1 MARKTERGTLAL
13 FGIMMAVV
21 FMTVGGI
28 SIELWN
34 VLSQRRQLSAAADA
48 AVAAGASAVDQDS
61 YRLDG
66 TLVLLPELAQ
76 ERAAASLAR
85 QDLVVDNLQVRLDAD
100 FDSVSVELEGDVD
113 LLILKLIGAD
123 PIRVGVAAQAG
134 PFRGS

>member
-1 MARKTERGTLAL
+1 MDRVTERGTLAL

-48 AVAAGASAVDQDS
+48 AVAAGASAIDQDA

-66 TLVLLPELAQ
+66 SLILIPELAE
-76 ERAAASLAR
+76 ERAAESIGR
-85 QDLVVDNLQVRLDAD
+85 QEIAVDNLQTSLAVTVD
-100 FDSVSVELEGDVD
+100 FVAVELEGDVD
-113 LLILKLIGAD
+113 LVILRLDGAE
-123 PIRVGVAAQAG
+123 PIRIGVQAQAG